1 MAPKGQE
8 YLPEVRED
16 VPEIRPALDTTSAV
30 TGIATP
36 DTQARAVAASPEAE
50 KALYDRAFQSLKDL
64 KYADAAEQFQI
75 FLGQYPSSD
84 YADNAQYWL
93 GESYYVTRNYDIALK
108 AFQDLMDR
116 YPESSK
122 VPDALLKVGYT
133 HYELEQW
140 DSARA
145 ALTQVQESYPDTTLD
160 RLAESRLRSMRM
172 EGHY

>member
-1 MAPKGQE
+1 
-8 YLPEVRED
+8 
-16 VPEIRPALDTTSAV
+16 
-30 TGIATP
+30 
-36 DTQARAVAASPEAE
+36 
-50 KALYDRAFQSLKDL
+50 
-64 KYADAAEQFQI
+64 
-75 FLGQYPSSD
+75 
-84 YADNAQYWL
+84 
-93 GESYYVTRNYDIALK
+93 VTRNYDIALK